1 MSEHITQKD
10 AVTNIQTY
18 LRKLGYTGNAGVPV
32 PIDGIYA
39 SGTAEAVKNFQR
51 ANGLATTGT
60 VNKTTWDLLYEQY
73 EEKISDGLEARGIF
87 PFPSTPENYAV
98 SVGTKSALVAVIQ
111 ILLDELEATY
121 DDLADI
127 RIDGIYTEDT
137 ANSVRKF
144 QAINLLEPTGEV
156 DRRTWNRLVREYSNL
171 EYR

>member
-137 ANSVRKF
+137 ANFVRKF